1 MAIDHIHLARSGGS
15 FSGSSCHGEYHCKIC
30 QRNADDLLST
40 LYLAVTS
47 PVILAPAMNVNM
59 WHHPAVQA
67 NLEKLRSLK
76 VTIIPPEEGY
86 LAEGIIGIGRLA
98 ALERIVETVVALG
111 SPAQDLAG
119 ETYWLQPAPLT
130 RRLTRCDTSRIAP
143 RGKWGTKLPEPLSCA
158 ERRPF
163 WSAARRTCSPPE
175 NVEWIA
181 VRSAEQMHEAV
192 SREFPRA
199 SILIKAAAVSDFRP
213 KNKANREDQE
223 IGAVHDS

>member
-1 MAIDHIHLARSGGS
+1 
-15 FSGSSCHGEYHCKIC
+15 
-30 QRNADDLLST
+30 
-40 LYLAVTS
+40 
-47 PVILAPAMNVNM
+47 M

-98 ALERIVETVVALG
+98 ALEHIVETVVALG

-119 ETYWLQPAPLT
+119 ETVLVTAGPTCEEIDPVRYIT
-130 RRLTRCDTSRIAP
+130 NRSSGKMGYEIARAAQL
-143 RGKWGTKLPEPLSCA
+143 RGAKTILVSGPTHLH
-158 ERRPF
+158 
-163 WSAARRTCSPPE
+163 PPE

-192 SREFPRA
+192 SARVSA
-199 SILIKAAAVSDFRP
+199 SQHS
-213 KNKANREDQE
+213 
-223 IGAVHDS
+223 G